1 MNILIVDDDA
11 AIIESICNLVNW
23 KKLSIDVVRTASQA
37 SQAKQILMEE
47 PVDIIVSDIE
57 MPGESGLDLLK
68 WYRTQQMEG
77 KFLLLTCHESFSY
90 ARQAIKLRAEE
101 YLLKPFRVDMIEM
114 VLQKMVQSIQEE
126 RERVSE
132 SDRGLQF
139 MRRRTLGLLAD
150 LLSGR
155 ISAGSADFKDE
166 LSQDAKF
173 LAEGNPFRLVMIKAT
188 NLEKDIE
195 TYGKNLLLFT
205 LENMASELLTGSPEN
220 ARVVCFDHGR
230 YWIMAAVCEEGP
242 SRSLFEAGRTLIEK
256 SGGLFSLTLTCC
268 ISDATEV
275 EGLYSCFGKCEAL
288 LNRDVI
294 HYGTVFYMEE
304 ACKEANE
311 ERRTLD
317 LKIMEEYLDQKSKK
331 AFLDYIK
338 KELSMAQQLNK
349 LDHEQL
355 LGTIQEIRQA
365 VYAHLASRGILIT
378 LVMENKNAS
387 AMADKAEQSVI
398 DLLKW
403 VNYLLSGVFEYEE
416 EIQKSSGIIT
426 EIDQYIQQH
435 YTENISRNEIGAA
448 FYLVPEYVAKLYK
461 KKSGKSL
468 KDAINDYRL
477 SQAKALLLTTD
488 RKVSDIALDVGF
500 DNFSYFST
508 LFKKNLGMTPN
519 EYRKQ

>member
-304 ACKEANE
+304 ACKEA
-311 ERRTLD
+311 
-317 LKIMEEYLDQKSKK
+317 M
-331 AFLDYIK
+331 
-338 KELSMAQQLNK
+338 
-349 LDHEQL
+349 
-355 LGTIQEIRQA
+355 
-365 VYAHLASRGILIT
+365 
-378 LVMENKNAS
+378 
-387 AMADKAEQSVI
+387 
-398 DLLKW
+398 
-403 VNYLLSGVFEYEE
+403 
-416 EIQKSSGIIT
+416 
-426 EIDQYIQQH
+426 
-435 YTENISRNEIGAA
+435 
-448 FYLVPEYVAKLYK
+448 
-461 KKSGKSL
+461 KSGGL
-468 KDAINDYRL
+468 W
-477 SQAKALLLTTD
+477 T
-488 RKVSDIALDVGF
+488 
-500 DNFSYFST
+500 
-508 LFKKNLGMTPN
+508 
-519 EYRKQ
+519 